1 MALPAGFDLG
11 QAMPNFMPDLS
22 GLVTIPGGY
31 NPAVRQQ
38 GYSIDKG
45 LYDFQALQGMLPI

>member
-1 MALPAGFDLG
+1 
-11 QAMPNFMPDLS
+11 MPNFMPDLS

-38 GYSIDKG
+38 GYSVAPG
-45 LYDFQALQGMLPI
+45 LMNFQSLLGTLPI